1 MNFEFLFILSSY
13 ANVFALFFFFFF
25 LGVWQSKSSITEAR
39 IYIDDKMPRE
49 KLETYL
55 GTNTIKP
62 LALIFTTLASVSVG
76 LHEQRRIITFAFVL
90 VWRERERERER
101 AHGIY
106 RFLK

>member
-1 MNFEFLFILSSY
+1 LP
-13 ANVFALFFFFFF
+13 FFFFFNE
-25 LGVWQSKSSITEAR
+25 VWQSKSSITEAR

-76 LHEQRRIITFAFVL
+76 LHEQRRNITFAFA
-90 VWRERERERER
+90 RERERERER
-101 AHGIY
+101 ESPWYIPFSEVNKSMQLY
-106 RFLK
+106 